1 MADKGFTIHNELNQL
16 GLVLN
21 IPPFSSSSAQM
32 SAADTYL
39 TQKIAK
45 HRVHVE
51 RVIAKVKTYKLLS
64 HKIPTSL
71 FKQATKIWTVCA
83 ILTLHQSIFVK
94 DKINLP

>member
-1 MADKGFTIHNELNQL
+1 MADKGFTIQEELNKL

-21 IPPFSSSSAQM
+21 IPPFSSCSSQM
-32 SAADTYL
+32 SSSDTNL

-64 HKIPTSL
+64 HKIPTS
-71 FKQATKIWTVCA
+71 
-83 ILTLHQSIFVK
+83 
-94 DKINLP
+94 